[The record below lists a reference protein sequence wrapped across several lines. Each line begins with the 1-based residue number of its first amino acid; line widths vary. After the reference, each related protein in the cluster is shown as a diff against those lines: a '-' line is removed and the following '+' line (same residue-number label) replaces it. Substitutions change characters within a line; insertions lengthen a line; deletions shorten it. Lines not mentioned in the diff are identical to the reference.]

1 MSKDE
6 YSGLVG
12 IGDVVYTKTR
22 SVFPVNTFV
31 LCANIWSFDRRIFFL
46 ARNEREIGT
55 RRLRIHF
62 QIRTSRNCKKGF
74 SHSFF
79 ARTLFFTSFFK
90 MHSLLKL
97 IVDALLCLWF
107 RDLHVVWLW
116 NSFIFRLHAA
126 PLQHFSQELKEH
138 KQQNIKDPINI
149 VCNSKASA
157 KILWQPVES

>member
-31 LCANIWSFDRRIFFL
+31 LCANIWSFDRGFFFL
-46 ARNEREIGT
+46 ARNERRIGT

-74 SHSFF
+74 LS
-79 ARTLFFTSFFK
+79 LF
-90 MHSLLKL
+90 
-97 IVDALLCLWF
+97 LCKNF
-107 RDLHVVWLW
+107 ILHQFLQNAQFIEADCRCTFVFVVSGL
-116 NSFIFRLHAA
+116 SR
-126 PLQHFSQELKEH
+126 PLVLE
-138 KQQNIKDPINI
+138 
-149 VCNSKASA
+149 
-157 KILWQPVES
+157 